1 MNGSPDPEFAAEL
14 FPNLHIDD
22 FRIAIAITKAGSLR
36 KAADALR
43 LSQATVSRRLSRL
56 EWALNAKLFDRGPA
70 GPTITA
76 EGRMAIAE
84 AVRMIDTFERMGQ
97 RHGAPGA
104 PSGTCRLVVGD
115 GLGACWLTRF
125 LPAFFDAYPDID
137 LQLNAATDKL
147 GGLSEH
153 AELRIHYWEPE
164 YTSHVAA
171 RLGMLHLLC
180 FASQTYAARHGLPQS
195 RDDFKDHKLLEID
208 QYIGQGLSWASF
220 TEGASSARLFANTS
234 VTLVEAVRNGAGI
247 ALLPSY
253 LAALHPELIHI
264 ASGPS
269 MSMPLSVSYAREA
282 GKYPQVRA
290 TLDFLKAHAFNRQM
304 PWFEDERHLP
314 SAGWK
319 DTLSRLIEDA
329 ALSDTEVRK
338 RS

>member
-1 MNGSPDPEFAAEL
+1 MNGSPDPEFGAEL
-14 FPNLHIDD
+14 FPNLRIDD

-56 EWALNAKLFDRGPA
+56 EWALNVKLFDRGPA

-76 EGRMAIAE
+76 EGRSAIAE

-97 RHGAPGA
+97 RQGAPGA
-104 PSGTCRLVVGD
+104 PSGTCRLVMGD
-115 GLGACWLTRF
+115 GLAACWLTRF

-164 YTSHVAA
+164 FTSHVAV
-171 RLGMLHLLC
+171 RLGMLHLLT
-180 FASQTYAARHGLPQS
+180 FTSETYAASHDLPQS

-208 QYIGQGLSWASF
+208 HYVGYGLSWASF
-220 TEGASSARLFANTS
+220 TEGACSARLFANKS

-253 LAALHPELIHI
+253 LAAIHPELIPVTC
-264 ASGPS
+264 GPA
-269 MSMPLSVSYAREA
+269 MTMPLSVSFSREA
-282 GKYPQVRA
+282 GKFPQVRA
-290 TLDFLKAHAFNRQM
+290 TLEFLKAHAFNRQM
-304 PWFEDERHLP
+304 PWFEDERHMP
-314 SAGWK
+314 IANWK
-319 DTLSRLIEDA
+319 KTLVHLIDGA
-329 ALSDTEVRK
+329 ARPE
-338 RS
+338 